1 MFRKEFSEVISK
13 TGMVPLKDLRPLLLD
28 KNPAEVSELK
38 LLDFPFFDPIKF
50 AKQVSETSKINYID
64 ISGAKIEDK
73 MLAIIKK
80 TDIIKYRAIPIQRS
94 AKGISFIIY
103 DPSIEDI
110 RKDLQ
115 MLVQNTVDF
124 ILVDLGSW
132 KKIYSRIT
140 ESIDEILLTIKE
152 ILPDS
157 DKEEIVKEEEISE
170 DVVSYVNRII
180 AEAFLKKA
188 SDIHVEPYEKL
199 FRIRYRIDGAL
210 VEVSQPQRSIMLPLI
225 SRIKIMAQMD
235 ISEKRKP
242 QDGRIKLSISGKGI
256 DFRVSCLPTIF
267 GEKIV
272 MRILDSSNLQLDMTK
287 LGLGKDQYASLMEA
301 INLPFGM
308 ILVTGPT
315 GSGKTTTLY
324 SALAALNDPSYNV
337 STAEDPV
344 EFNLQGINQV
354 NIRTAAG
361 LDFPAALKAF
371 LRQDPDVIMVGEIRD
386 LSVGEIAV
394 EAALTGHLVLSTLHT
409 NDAPSTVT
417 RLLNM
422 GIEPFLVVGSLTV
435 VVAQRLCRRI
445 CEFCKEP
452 HDISKEELISVGIA
466 PASAEKVKG
475 FKGKGCKECSNTG
488 YKGRVAIYEVMR
500 ITPGIKA
507 LILKDAASDDIKKQA
522 IKDGMKTLRMS
533 ALIKFSQ
540 GITTLSEV
548 VGNSGPD
555 KF

>member
-73 MLAIIKK
+73 MLGLIKK
-80 TDIIKYRAIPIQRS
+80 TDIIKFRAIPIQRS

-103 DPSIEDI
+103 DPSIEET
-110 RKDLQ
+110 KKELQ
-115 MLVQNTVDF
+115 MLVQANVDF
-124 ILVDLGSW
+124 MLVDLSSW
-132 KKIYSRIT
+132 KSIYSRIT

-157 DKEEIVKEEEISE
+157 VKEEAVKEEEISE
-170 DVVSYVNRII
+170 DVVSFVNRII

-188 SDIHVEPYEKL
+188 SDIHVEPYEKI

-210 VEVSQPQRSIMLPLI
+210 IEVAQPQRSMMLPLI

-287 LGLGKDQYASLMEA
+287 LGLGKDQYASIMEA

-422 GIEPFLVVGSLTV
+422 GIEPFLVVGALTV

-452 HDISKEELISVGIA
+452 HNISKEELISVGIA

-475 FKGKGCKECSNTG
+475 FIGKGCKECSNTG

-500 ITPGIKA
+500 VTPGIKT